1 MISKIKK
8 IIQIKTK
15 SKPNPSFL
23 KKIIK
28 TKPVINSTIK
38 YCLDIFFLQILH
50 LNLSI
55 EEDNNGILSYQAIF
69 FLHFG
74 QKDLSIIISKLSGNL
89 CMQTFAKLPKIN
101 PNNIM
106 KNSIKIK

>member
-1 MISKIKK
+1 M
-8 IIQIKTK
+8 
-15 SKPNPSFL
+15 
-23 KKIIK
+23 
-28 TKPVINSTIK
+28 K

-50 LNLSI
+50 LKLSI
-55 EEDNNGILSYQAIF
+55 KEDSNGILSYQAIF

-74 QKDLSIIISKLSGNL
+74 QKDLFIIISKSSGNL
-89 CMQTFAKLPKIN
+89 CTQTFAKLPKIN